1 MARLAGKIAIVTGG
15 GSGMGASHC
24 RRFVQEGARVI
35 CTDINAAGGTRLVE
49 ELGDACR
56 FVEHDVSSAESWR
69 TVCDIAESLGPVSIL
84 VNNAGV
90 AFEAPITQLTEEQ
103 YNRVISIN
111 QTGTFLGCRAV
122 VPLMLK
128 AGGGSIVNISSLA
141 GLYGYPNATAYC
153 ASKFAVRG
161 MTKALAVELAKD
173 NIRVNSVHP
182 GVVRTP
188 MMAGSDTPQ
197 QVLGMIPMGRVAEPE
212 ELTNLVL
219 FLASD
224 EASYCTGAE
233 FIADGGLGVS

>member
-1 MARLAGKIAIVTGG
+1 MGRLEGKIAIVTGG
-15 GSGMGASHC
+15 SSGMGASHC
-24 RRFVQEGARVI
+24 RRFVQEGAQVI
-35 CTDINAAGGTRLVE
+35 CTDINADAGGRLAK
-49 ELGDACR
+49 ELGDACL
-56 FVEHDVSSAESWR
+56 FVQHDVSSADSWR
-69 TVCDIAESLGPVSIL
+69 QVCDAAEGVGSISIL

-90 AFEAPITQLTEEQ
+90 AFEAPITQFPEEQ

-111 QTGTFLGCRAV
+111 QNGTFLGCRAV

-141 GLYGYPNATAYC
+141 GLNGYPNATAYC

-161 MTKALAVELAKD
+161 MTKALAVELGKD

-182 GVVRTP
+182 GVVQTP
-188 MMAGSDTPQ
+188 MIAGSDAPAAVTP
-197 QVLGMIPMGRVAEPE
+197 MIPLGRVAQPE

-233 FIADGGLGVS
+233 FIADGGLSVM